1 MPEKARK
8 YEAVAGFAPAG
19 AVVSV
24 PFVLLHRR
32 IARGERRRPRAL
44 KRQPR
49 FVGVTAVFWYRK
61 SAYIAVSAQ
70 LFQDKT
76 TLSQ

>member
-44 KRQPR
+44 KSQPR
-49 FVGVTAVFWYRK
+49 FVGATAGCTRRK
-61 SAYIAVSAQ
+61 SAVLSHSA
-70 LFQDKT
+70 
-76 TLSQ
+76 

>member
-44 KRQPR
+44 KKI
-49 FVGVTAVFWYRK
+49 TAVRCRDRGFY
-61 SAYIAVSAQ
+61 A
-70 LFQDKT
+70 
-76 TLSQ
+76 